1 MKDYDIII
9 GEKGDDKVLWTYYL
23 VADFDGSFISDKDYK
38 YLYGLAMSG
47 NLFIQ
52 LKIGY
57 YDTKKISCD
66 DSSMEYIYED
76 IMSYLIAH
84 GVVSENAAGLRRYE
98 GIENFK

>member
-23 VADFDGSFISDKDYK
+23 VADFDGSF
-38 YLYGLAMSG
+38 M
-47 NLFIQ
+47 N
-52 LKIGY
+52 
-57 YDTKKISCD
+57 
-66 DSSMEYIYED
+66 YIYED

-84 GVVSENAAGLRRYE
+84 GVVSENAARLRRYE

>member
-9 GEKGDDKVLWTYYL
+9 GKKVPNKILWTYYL
-23 VADFDGSFISDKDYK
+23 VADFDGSFISNKDYK
-38 YLYGLAMSG
+38 YLYGLASNG
-47 NLFIQ
+47 KLFIQ

-57 YDTKKISCD
+57 YDTKTISCD
-66 DSSMEYIYED
+66 NSSMEYIYND